1 MNTYLINLDYE
12 LQQLALTHWQHFVYT
27 VGNHAINTAKIC
39 LLKQK
44 GFSNRQVANKLHL
57 TIGVVKH
64 GCKKCSFRSIN

>member
-12 LQQLALTHWQHFVYT
+12 LQQLALTHWQHFMHA

-44 GFSNRQVANKLHL
+44 GFSNRQVANKLQL

-64 GCKKCSFRSIN
+64 GCKKCVSKSRL